1 MTIVTTLRTFKTV
14 IMTPIMT
21 ARMTMTA
28 IIIISTKMKTL
39 LCTMEVQVVDMT

>member
-21 ARMTMTA
+21 AVMTTTA
-28 IIIISTKMKTL
+28 IRIISTKMKTL
-39 LCTMEVQVVDMT
+39 LCTIEVQVLDMT